1 MRVPAAVAA
10 VSRLC
15 PLVIF
20 LCVVSQSC
28 YGTRV
33 DLSPHTNPDPTLYPN
48 LWLKSPPESTL
59 LPSSSP
65 EKHMFPLKPSQ
76 LSSSSQ
82 SSWSK
87 PQSKP
92 IISYLTDNNR
102 SNTYSPLTVSQTT
115 SSSNTRLKL
124 QRAPRQSSYSRQGL
138 GFKPNSNQAV
148 RNSSNNPNQS
158 SKVNPKT
165 NPKPRI
171 GSLLQS
177 KPKAFPISK
186 AATVTNSDSAPS
198 TKLSSPSSS
207 NQKSNPSGTMN
218 PSTYYNASPASLSN
232 PKSHSKLRPS
242 SQTITNAK
250 PHSKISNPTSR
261 VSNRAQRNQTK
272 LLDTDK
278 DSHHRPKR
286 GWIWNQFFVLEEHIG
301 PELQYV
307 GKLHS
312 NSDKGDGSVRYILS
326 GEGAGSIFIIDET
339 SGDIHAAK
347 SLDRERKSQYVLHA
361 RAIDWRTNRSL
372 EAESE
377 FIIKVQDVNDNAPTF
392 PDGPFSATVPEM
404 SDIGTSVFQVTASDA
419 DDPTYGNSAKIVY
432 SILEGQP
439 YFSVD
444 PKTGIIRTAMSN
456 MDRETRN
463 HYAVLI
469 QAKDMAGSVGG
480 LSGSTTVNITLTD
493 VNDNPPKFSQKSY
506 QLYVPELA
514 PVGKA
519 VGRIRANDEDEGQNA
534 EMTYSISNAD
544 AAAIFSITT
553 DAESREGIISL
564 KQPLNYE
571 KRKVH
576 TLNIEASNTHPD
588 SRFSHLGP
596 FKDSTSLRV
605 IVGDVDEPPVFSM
618 DYYIMDVYENSPA
631 STQVGTV
638 TAVDPDSTNSAVR
651 YFIENEEERPL
662 YFTIGVNSGIIRTT
676 QVLDR
681 EDTAWHNITV
691 MAAEVDN
698 PRMVSHVPVTIQV
711 LDVNDNIPAISGG
724 NEAVVVCESTKN
736 GQVIQTIRAADLDN
750 FANGKFSFY
759 VPADHPA
766 NPNFTLKDNG
776 DNTAS
781 IVSRRSE
788 GFSQD
793 RDQEFFSLVLV
804 VADGGEPPLSSTAT
818 LSLRV
823 CVCQRN
829 TRGRN
834 SNSVCQAQAFL
845 STAGLSTGAFVA
857 ILLCIVILLAIV
869 MLFTQLRNKKASKE
883 PLILSEED
891 IRENVVT
898 YDDEGGGEED
908 TEAFDIAALRNP
920 KASEPRRKYHTYLGC
935 GPSLYGEEDEAEDD
949 EEGIVVVRRRRK
961 AQEVDYGNYSPE
973 SEPAWFVID
982 CIPRE
987 VSQSAP
993 SLLLDGHDIIHQ
1005 IIQQK
1010 VAQADSD
1017 ARGPPYDSLQTYA
1030 YEGRGSLAGSVSSL
1044 GLTAAASEL
1053 NYADLEDWEP
1063 KRQILERIVE
1073 QQPATS
1079 QASPDT

>member
-776 DNTAS
+776 
-781 IVSRRSE
+781 
-788 GFSQD
+788 
-793 RDQEFFSLVLV
+793 
-804 VADGGEPPLSSTAT
+804 
-818 LSLRV
+818 
-823 CVCQRN
+823 
-829 TRGRN
+829 
-834 SNSVCQAQAFL
+834 
-845 STAGLSTGAFVA
+845 
-857 ILLCIVILLAIV
+857 AIV

>member
-1 MRVPAAVAA
+1 MRVPARVAA
-10 VSRLC
+10 VSCIC
-15 PLVIF
+15 PLVVF

-28 YGTRV
+28 CGIRV
-33 DLSPHTNPDPTLYPN
+33 NLNPHTNPNTSLYPN
-48 LWLKSPPESTL
+48 LGLKSLPEETL

-65 EKHMFPLKPSQ
+65 EKDVSQ
-76 LSSSSQ
+76 LRPNKLLSSSQNSWRKSQ
-82 SSWSK
+82 LK
-87 PQSKP
+87 PRDLS
-92 IISYLTDNNR
+92 NNYR
-102 SNTYSPLTVSQTT
+102 SNTNLPLAVSQAT
-115 SSSNTRLKL
+115 SSSDTRLKPQNVPTQNSL
-124 QRAPRQSSYSRQGL
+124 SRRGL
-138 GFKPNSNQAV
+138 V
-148 RNSSNNPNQS
+148 RNVLNNPKLS
-158 SKVNPKT
+158 LEVSTKT
-165 NPKPRI
+165 NLKPWI
-171 GSLLQS
+171 GSLS
-177 KPKAFPISK
+177 NPKPKAFPSSEAVAGPK
-186 AATVTNSDSAPS
+186 TNPELVPD
-198 TKLSSPSSS
+198 TKLFSSS
-207 NQKSNPSGTMN
+207 TNYRFNSSSSMRTSINYDP
-218 PSTYYNASPASLSN
+218 SPASLSS
-232 PKSHSKLRPS
+232 PISHSKLRT
-242 SQTITNAK
+242 SQSFTNAK
-250 PHSKISNPTSR
+250 KISNPNSK
-261 VSNRAQRNQTK
+261 SQRNQTK
-272 LLDTDK
+272 LLETDK
-278 DSHHRPKR
+278 DSPHRPKR

-301 PELQYV
+301 PDPQYV

-326 GEGAGSIFIIDET
+326 GEGAGSIFTIDET
-339 SGDIHAAK
+339 SGDIHAAE

-361 RAIDWRTNRSL
+361 KAIDRWTNRSL

-392 PDGPFSATVPEM
+392 LDGPFSASVPEM
-404 SDIGTSVFQVTASDA
+404 SDVGTSVFQVTASDA

-456 MDRETRN
+456 MDRESRDL
-463 HYAVLI
+463 YAVVI

-480 LSGSTTVNITLTD
+480 LSGSTTVNINLTD
-493 VNDNPPKFSQKSY
+493 VNDNPPKFTQKSY

-514 PVGKA
+514 AVGKA

-534 EMTYSISNAD
+534 EMTYSITNAD
-544 AAAIFSITT
+544 AAAIFTIST
-553 DAESREGIISL
+553 DADRREGIISL

-576 TLNIEASNTHPD
+576 TLNIEASNSYPD
-588 SRFSHLGP
+588 PHFSHLGP

-631 STQVGTV
+631 GTQVGTV
-638 TAVDPDSTNSAVR
+638 TAMDPDSTNSGVR
-651 YFIENEEERPL
+651 FFIENDEERLL

-681 EDTAWHNITV
+681 EVTAWHNITV
-691 MAAEVDN
+691 VAAEVDN

-724 NEAVVVCESTKN
+724 NNVIIVCESTKS

-759 VPADHPA
+759 VPAEHPA

-776 DNTAS
+776 DSTAS
-781 IVSRRSE
+781 IVSRRRD

-804 VADGGEPPLSSTAT
+804 VADGGEPPLSSTST
-818 LSLRV
+818 VSLRV
-823 CVCQRN
+823 CECQRN

-834 SNSVCQAQAFL
+834 NNNVCQAQAFL
-845 STAGLSTGAFVA
+845 SSAGLSTGAFVA

-920 KASEPRRKYHTYLGC
+920 KASEPRRKLHTYLSC
-935 GPSLYGEEDEAEDD
+935 GPGPYEEEEEVEDD
-949 EEGIVVVRRRRK
+949 DERFVVWRRRK
-961 AQEVDYGNYSPE
+961 SQEMDYRNYSPE
-973 SEPAWFVID
+973 SEPGWFVID
-982 CIPRE
+982 CVPRE
-987 VSQSAP
+987 ISQSAP
-993 SLLLDGHDIIHQ
+993 SVLLDGDDIIQQ
-1005 IIQQK
+1005 ILQQK
-1010 VAQADSD
+1010 VAKANLDT
-1017 ARGPPYDSLQTYA
+1017 RGPPYDSLQTYA

-1044 GLTAAASEL
+1044 GLTGAVPEL

-1063 KRQILERIVE
+1063 ERQTLEQLVGE
-1073 QQPATS
+1073 QLAVSPAN
-1079 QASPDT
+1079 PDT

>member
-1 MRVPAAVAA
+1 M
-10 VSRLC
+10 
-15 PLVIF
+15 
-20 LCVVSQSC
+20 
-28 YGTRV
+28 
-33 DLSPHTNPDPTLYPN
+33 
-48 LWLKSPPESTL
+48 
-59 LPSSSP
+59 
-65 EKHMFPLKPSQ
+65 
-76 LSSSSQ
+76 
-82 SSWSK
+82 
-87 PQSKP
+87 
-92 IISYLTDNNR
+92 
-102 SNTYSPLTVSQTT
+102 SNTKSHSQ
-115 SSSNTRLKL
+115 
-124 QRAPRQSSYSRQGL
+124 
-138 GFKPNSNQAV
+138 
-148 RNSSNNPNQS
+148 
-158 SKVNPKT
+158 
-165 NPKPRI
+165 I
-171 GSLLQS
+171 
-177 KPKAFPISK
+177 
-186 AATVTNSDSAPS
+186 
-198 TKLSSPSSS
+198 
-207 NQKSNPSGTMN
+207 SNPSF
-218 PSTYYNASPASLSN
+218 
-232 PKSHSKLRPS
+232 R
-242 SQTITNAK
+242 
-250 PHSKISNPTSR
+250 TSFKT
-261 VSNRAQRNQTK
+261 QRNQTK

-286 GWIWNQFFVLEEHIG
+286 GWIWNQFFILEEHIG
-301 PELQYV
+301 PEPQYV
-307 GKLHS
+307 GKASFSMISEWVDGYVFTMDIGFNDESRTDSLYECQREFVMPPIYVALLVFPVSLHS

-326 GEGAGSIFIIDET
+326 GDGAGSIFIIDET

-347 SLDRERKSQYVLHA
+347 SLDRESKSQYVLHA
-361 RAIDWRTNRSL
+361 RAIDRWTNRSL

-404 SDIGTSVFQVTASDA
+404 SDVGTSVFQVTASDA

-444 PKTGIIRTAMSN
+444 PKTGVIRTAMSN
-456 MDRETRN
+456 MDRETRD
-463 HYAVLI
+463 HYAVVI

-534 EMTYSISNAD
+534 EMTYSITNAD
-544 AAAIFSITT
+544 AAAIFTITT
-553 DAESREGIISL
+553 DTDRREGIISL

-576 TLNIEASNTHPD
+576 TLSIEGSNTYPD
-588 SRFSHLGP
+588 SHFSHLGP
-596 FKDSTSLRV
+596 FKDTTSLRV

-631 STQVGTV
+631 GTQVGTV

-662 YFTIGVNSGIIRTT
+662 YFNIGVNNGIIRTT

-681 EDTAWHNITV
+681 EETAWHNITV

-724 NEAVVVCESTKN
+724 NNAIIVCESTKH

-750 FANGKFSFY
+750 FANGKFSIY
-759 VPADHPA
+759 MPPEHPA

-776 DNTAS
+776 GAVSLVLLQAVARHQHLDPSSNIKAQRENLTYNNTAS
-781 IVSRRSE
+781 IVSRRRE

-793 RDQEFFSLVLV
+793 RDQELFSLVLV

-829 TRGRN
+829 RGRN
-834 SNSVCQAQAFL
+834 SNNICQAQAFL
-845 STAGLSTGAFVA
+845 SSAGLSTGAFVA

-920 KASEPRRKYHTYLGC
+920 KASEPRRKFHTYLSC
-935 GPSLYGEEDEAEDD
+935 GPSPYGEEDEAEDE
-949 EEGIVVVRRRRK
+949 EEGIVVIRRRK
-961 AQEVDYGNYSPE
+961 AQEVDYGNYTPE
-973 SEPAWFVID
+973 SEPTWFVID
-982 CIPRE
+982 CMPRE
-987 VSQSAP
+987 ISQSAP
-993 SLLLDGHDIIHQ
+993 SLLLDSHDIIQQ

-1010 VAQADSD
+1010 VAEADSD
-1017 ARGPPYDSLQTYA
+1017 MRGPPYDSLQTYA
-1030 YEGRGSLAGSVSSL
+1030 YEGHGSLAGSVSSL
-1044 GLTAAASEL
+1044 GLTAAAVPEL

-1063 KRQILERIVE
+1063 ERQTMEQIVGE
-1073 QQPATS
+1073 QLATD
-1079 QASPDT
+1079 QANPDT

>member
-1 MRVPAAVAA
+1 MSA
-10 VSRLC
+10 
-15 PLVIF
+15 
-20 LCVVSQSC
+20 
-28 YGTRV
+28 
-33 DLSPHTNPDPTLYPN
+33 
-48 LWLKSPPESTL
+48 
-59 LPSSSP
+59 
-65 EKHMFPLKPSQ
+65 LKPSQ
-76 LSSSSQ
+76 LL
-82 SSWSK
+82 
-87 PQSKP
+87 QSKSQVKP
-92 IISYLTDNNR
+92 GLDNVPDNHGPNKNFPSAISQ
-102 SNTYSPLTVSQTT
+102 PA
-115 SSSNTRLKL
+115 SNTRLKP
-124 QRAPRQSSYSRQGL
+124 QHAPKQSSNPRQGL
-138 GFKPNSNQAV
+138 AYKANSYQVAANTMNSPKQSAKTNSKPRPGSLQQPKFKAV
-148 RNSSNNPNQS
+148 TGPEGDTDSAPKPKLPSSSSNNQRS
-158 SKVNPKT
+158 
-165 NPKPRI
+165 
-171 GSLLQS
+171 
-177 KPKAFPISK
+177 
-186 AATVTNSDSAPS
+186 NS
-198 TKLSSPSSS
+198 T
-207 NQKSNPSGTMN
+207 GTMN
-218 PSTYYNASPASLSN
+218 PRSHNSPASLSSH
-232 PKSHSKLRPS
+232 KSPSKARS
-242 SQTITNAK
+242 SPQTNTNAK
-250 PHSKISNPTSR
+250 SNSKIYSPNSR
-261 VSNRAQRNQTK
+261 PPITTQRNQTK

-278 DSHHRPKR
+278 DSHHWPKR
-286 GWIWNQFFVLEEHIG
+286 SWIWNQFFVLEEHIG
-301 PELQYV
+301 PEPQYI

-339 SGDIHAAK
+339 TGDIHAAK
-347 SLDRERKSQYVLHA
+347 SLDRESKSHYVLHA
-361 RAIDWRTNRSL
+361 RAIDRWTNRSL

-377 FIIKVQDVNDNAPTF
+377 FIIKVQDINDNAPTF
-392 PDGPFSATVPEM
+392 PTGPSSATVPEM
-404 SDIGTSVFQVTASDA
+404 SDIGTSVAQVTASDA

-456 MDRETRN
+456 MDRETRD
-463 HYAVLI
+463 HYAVVI

-493 VNDNPPKFSQKSY
+493 VNDNPPKFPQKSY

-534 EMTYSISNAD
+534 EMTYSITNAD
-544 AAAIFSITT
+544 AAAIFTIGT
-553 DAESREGIISL
+553 DTDRREGIISL

-576 TLNIEASNTHPD
+576 TLNIEGSNTHPD

-618 DYYIMDVYENSPA
+618 DYYILDVYENSPA
-631 STQVGTV
+631 GTQVGTV
-638 TAVDPDSTNSAVR
+638 TAVDPDSTNSGIR

-676 QVLDR
+676 QGLDR
-681 EDTAWHNITV
+681 EETAWHNITV

-711 LDVNDNIPAISGG
+711 LDVNDNIPSISGG
-724 NEAVVVCESTKN
+724 NTVTVCDSTKN

-750 FANGKFSFY
+750 FANGKFSFF
-759 VPADHPA
+759 VPPEHQVKT
-766 NPNFTLKDNG
+766 NFTVKDNG

-781 IVSRRSE
+781 IVSRRRD
-788 GFSQD
+788 GFSVD
-793 RDQEFFSLVLV
+793 RDQDLFSLVV
-804 VADGGEPPLSSTAT
+804 VVSDGGEPPLSSTVT

-829 TRGRN
+829 TRGRS
-834 SNSVCQAQAFL
+834 SNNVCQAQAFL
-845 STAGLSTGAFVA
+845 SSAGLSTGAFVA

-869 MLFTQLRNKKASKE
+869 MLFTQLRNKKASKD

-920 KASEPRRKYHTYLGC
+920 KASEPRRKFYLGR
-935 GPSLYGEEDEAEDD
+935 GPSPYGEEDEIEEDE
-949 EEGIVVVRRRRK
+949 EEGIVVVRRRKTRE
-961 AQEVDYGNYSPE
+961 ADYGYYSPE
-973 SEPAWFVID
+973 PKPAWFVID
-982 CIPRE
+982 CVPRE
-987 VSQSAP
+987 ISQSAP
-993 SLLLDGHDIIHQ
+993 SLLLDGHDIIQQ

-1010 VAQADSD
+1010 VVQADSD
-1017 ARGPPYDSLQTYA
+1017 TRGPPYDSLQTYA

-1044 GLTAAASEL
+1044 GLTEALPEL

-1063 KRQILERIVE
+1063 EMQTLERIVGE
-1073 QQPATS
+1073 ETATS
-1079 QASPDT
+1079 PANPDS

>member
-1 MRVPAAVAA
+1 
-10 VSRLC
+10 
-15 PLVIF
+15 
-20 LCVVSQSC
+20 
-28 YGTRV
+28 
-33 DLSPHTNPDPTLYPN
+33 
-48 LWLKSPPESTL
+48 
-59 LPSSSP
+59 
-65 EKHMFPLKPSQ
+65 
-76 LSSSSQ
+76 
-82 SSWSK
+82 
-87 PQSKP
+87 
-92 IISYLTDNNR
+92 
-102 SNTYSPLTVSQTT
+102 
-115 SSSNTRLKL
+115 
-124 QRAPRQSSYSRQGL
+124 
-138 GFKPNSNQAV
+138 
-148 RNSSNNPNQS
+148 
-158 SKVNPKT
+158 
-165 NPKPRI
+165 
-171 GSLLQS
+171 
-177 KPKAFPISK
+177 
-186 AATVTNSDSAPS
+186 
-198 TKLSSPSSS
+198 
-207 NQKSNPSGTMN
+207 MN
-218 PSTYYNASPASLSN
+218 PSTYYSASPASLSN
-232 PKSHSKLRPS
+232 PQSFSKLRPS
-242 SQTITNAK
+242 SQTIMNAK
-250 PHSKISNPTSR
+250 SHSKITSSNSR
-261 VSNRAQRNQTK
+261 TQRNQTK
-272 LLDTDK
+272 LSDTDN
-278 DSHHRPKR
+278 DFHHRPKR

-301 PELQYV
+301 PEPQYV

-361 RAIDWRTNRSL
+361 RAIDRQTNRSL

-392 PDGPFSATVPEM
+392 PDGPFSATVSEM
-404 SDIGTSVFQVTASDA
+404 TDVGTSVFQVTASDA

-432 SILEGQP
+432 SILDGQP

-444 PKTGIIRTAMSN
+444 PKTGIIRTAVSN
-456 MDRETRN
+456 MDRETRD
-463 HYAVLI
+463 HYAVVI

-534 EMTYSISNAD
+534 EMTYSITNAD
-544 AAAIFSITT
+544 AAAIFTITSDT
-553 DAESREGIISL
+553 DRREGIISL

-571 KRKVH
+571 KKKVH
-576 TLNIEASNTHPD
+576 TLNIEGSNTYPD
-588 SRFSHLGP
+588 SHFSHLGP

-618 DYYIMDVYENSPA
+618 DYYIMDVYENSPVG
-631 STQVGTV
+631 TQVGTV
-638 TAVDPDSTNSAVR
+638 TAMDPDSTNSAVR

-681 EDTAWHNITV
+681 EGTAWHNITV

-698 PRMVSHVPVTIQV
+698 PRLVSHVPVTIQV
-711 LDVNDNIPAISGG
+711 LDVNDNIPTISGG
-724 NEAVVVCESTKN
+724 NNAIIVCESTKT

-759 VPADHPA
+759 VPAEHPA
-766 NPNFTLKDNG
+766 NPNFTLKDNA

-781 IVSRRSE
+781 IVSRRRD

-834 SNSVCQAQAFL
+834 SNVCQAQAFL
-845 STAGLSTGAFVA
+845 SSAGLSTGAFVA

-920 KASEPRRKYHTYLGC
+920 KVSEHRRKFHTYLGC
-935 GPSLYGEEDEAEDD
+935 GPSPYGEEDEAED
-949 EEGIVVVRRRRK
+949 EEDGIVVLRRRK
-961 AQEVDYGNYSPE
+961 AQELDYGSYSPD

-982 CIPRE
+982 CFPRE
-987 VSQSAP
+987 ISQSAP
-993 SLLLDGHDIIHQ
+993 SLLLDSHDIIQQ

-1010 VAQADSD
+1010 VAEADSD
-1017 ARGPPYDSLQTYA
+1017 TRGPPYDSLQTYA

-1044 GLTAAASEL
+1044 GLTAAVPEL

-1063 KRQILERIVE
+1063 ERQTLERIVGE
-1073 QQPATS
+1073 QLATG
-1079 QASPDT
+1079 QANPDT